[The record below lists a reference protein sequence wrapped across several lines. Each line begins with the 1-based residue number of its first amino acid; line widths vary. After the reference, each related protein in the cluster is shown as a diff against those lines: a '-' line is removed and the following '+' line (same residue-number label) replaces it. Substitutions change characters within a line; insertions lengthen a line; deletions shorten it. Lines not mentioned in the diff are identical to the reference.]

1 MAIALGILFLFV
13 FFMDF
18 LLVLALY
25 CVKRLFVKSA
35 SEKKQMDEISK
46 KGEQSNE
53 WNE

>member
-1 MAIALGILFLFV
+1 MVIALAILFAFV

-35 SEKKQMDEISK
+35 SEKKQIDEISK
-46 KGEQSNE
+46 KGEQNNE